1 MSDVNNTDT
10 SASTDASEKVELTL
24 DQKIEQAEARLA
36 KLRQQKLTE
45 SLLNNIEKGDK
56 VTIKF
61 GRADKV
67 RHIDGEVVGVALP
80 NIAVL
85 AGDLETYKV
94 HVRDVV
100 ANPTAAERN
109 DLVPVQDVEEID
121 PTTGRRPE
129 EAGGVDA
136 TAISTLEGEGG
147 IVADNS
153 ADPLENA

>member
-10 SASTDASEKVELTL
+10 ATTEATAEKVELTL
-24 DQKIEQAEARLA
+24 DQKIEQVEARLA

-67 RHIDGEVVGVALP
+67 RHIEGEVVGVALP

-85 AGDLETYKV
+85 AADLETYKV
-94 HVRDVV
+94 RVRDVI
-100 ANPTAAERN
+100 ANPTAAGRA

-129 EAGGVDA
+129 EAGGSGDA
-136 TAISTLEGEGG
+136 PA
-147 IVADNS
+147 ADNS

>member
-1 MSDVNNTDT
+1 MTEATTNDT
-10 SASTDASEKVELTL
+10 TVAAEAAEKVELTL
-24 DQKIEQAEARLA
+24 DQRIEQAEARLA

-45 SLLNNIEKGDK
+45 SLLSNIEKGDK

-67 RHIDGEVVGVALP
+67 RHIEGEVVGVALP

-94 HVRDVV
+94 HVRDVI
-100 ANPTAAERN
+100 ANPTASER
-109 DLVPVQDVEEID
+109 VGPVVNPEEID

-129 EAGGVDA
+129 EAGGVDE
-136 TAISTLEGEGG
+136 TAIATLEGEGG

-153 ADPLENA
+153 DDPLNNA

>member
-10 SASTDASEKVELTL
+10 ATTEATAEKVELTL

-100 ANPTAAERN
+100 SNPTAADRAA
-109 DLVPVQDVEEID
+109 PVQNPEEID
-121 PTTGRRPE
+121 PVTGRRPE
-129 EAGGVDA
+129 EAGGDEDSAANDMVA
-136 TAISTLEGEGG
+136 EGSP
-147 IVADNS
+147 VTSDNS

>member
-1 MSDVNNTDT
+1 MTEATTTENT
-10 SASTDASEKVELTL
+10 AVENVEKVELTL

-67 RHIDGEVVGVALP
+67 RHIEGEVVGVALP

-100 ANPTAAERN
+100 SNPTAADRAA
-109 DLVPVQDVEEID
+109 PVVNPEEID

-129 EAGGVDA
+129 EAGGEADA
-136 TAISTLEGEGG
+136 DAIATLENEGG
-147 IVADNS
+147 PVSDNS

>member
-10 SASTDASEKVELTL
+10 TASTDAAEKGELTL

-45 SLLNNIEKGDK
+45 SLLSNIEKGDK

-61 GRADKV
+61 GRANKV
-67 RHIDGEVVGVALP
+67 RHIEGEVVGVALP

-85 AGDLETYKV
+85 AADLETYKV
-94 HVRDVV
+94 HVRDVI
-100 ANPTAAERN
+100 ANPAAAERAGRGE
-109 DLVPVQDVEEID
+109 PVVNPEEID
-121 PTTGRRPE
+121 PVTGRRPE
-129 EAGGVDA
+129 EAGADDM
-136 TAISTLEGEGG
+136 AIATLEGEGG

>member
-1 MSDVNNTDT
+1 MTEAT
-10 SASTDASEKVELTL
+10 TTEATEAKIELTL

-45 SLLNNIEKGDK
+45 TLLSNIERGDK

-67 RHIDGEVVGVALP
+67 RHIEGEVVGVALP

-100 ANPTAAERN
+100 SNPTAADRAA
-109 DLVPVQDVEEID
+109 PVANVEEID
-121 PTTGRRPE
+121 PVDGRRPE
-129 EAGGVDA
+129 EAGSDE
-136 TAISTLEGEGG
+136 TLEAQIGDSS
-147 IVADNS
+147 V
-153 ADPLENA
+153 DPLEVA

>member
-1 MSDVNNTDT
+1 MTEATT
-10 SASTDASEKVELTL
+10 STEATTEAAAEKVELTL

-67 RHIDGEVVGVALP
+67 RHIEGEVVGVALP

-85 AGDLETYKV
+85 SGDLETYKV

-100 ANPTAAERN
+100 ANPTAADRAG
-109 DLVPVQDVEEID
+109 PVVNPEEID

-129 EAGGVDA
+129 EAGGVDEA
-136 TAISTLEGEGG
+136 AIATLEGEGG

>member
-10 SASTDASEKVELTL
+10 TVSAEASEKVELTL

-109 DLVPVQDVEEID
+109 GTPEPVVNPEEID
-121 PTTGRRPE
+121 PVTGRRPE
-129 EAGGVDA
+129 EAGE
-136 TAISTLEGEGG
+136 TADEIARLEGEGG
-147 IVADNS
+147 IVSDNS